1 MAARNLAEILIRAV
15 DQTRGAFNSIRDNL
29 RRLGSEAGR
38 LGGILTG
45 LGAGLSVASFAA
57 MIKGSIDAADELNK
71 LSQKIGIS
79 VEALSTLRFAAEL
92 SDVSLDTLQTGIKKL
107 SQGITEASTGT
118 GKAAEV
124 FQALGISVT
133 DANGAIVPTEK
144 ILFEVAQ
151 VFAGLEDGAVKSALA
166 VELFGRSGLDLI
178 PFLNQG
184 ADGIAQLTQEAERLG
199 LKLTTETA
207 RAAEQFNDNLTALK
221 FSTSTLGIAL
231 AGEMLP
237 EL

>member
-1 MAARNLAEILIRAV
+1 LARDRA
-15 DQTRGAFNSIRDNL
+15 
-29 RRLGSEAGR
+29 
-38 LGGILTG
+38 
-45 LGAGLSVASFAA
+45 ASFAA
-57 MIKGSIDAADELNK
+57 MIKGSIDAADEINK

-92 SDVSLDTLQTGIKKL
+92 SDVSLDTLRIGIKKL

-124 FQALGISVT
+124 FAALGIEVKT
-133 DANGAIVPTEK
+133 ATGALVPTETVLLK
-144 ILFEVAQ
+144 VAE

-184 ADGIAQLTQEAERLG
+184 ADGIAASRPRRSG
-199 LKLTTETA
+199 SGSSSPRRPPRRPSNSTT
-207 RAAEQFNDNLTALK
+207 
-221 FSTSTLGIAL
+221 TS
-231 AGEMLP
+231 P
-237 EL
+237 PSSSPPPP